1 MVSVRT
7 VLVFVVTFS
16 YLDSVLSLRD
26 RELRTSSWCPEVGL
40 GILLIRL
47 RCPEVELGISLFK
60 KSLNNEIP
68 KPTSGHLRRN
78 QNDQRSTKTK
88 S

>member
-7 VLVFVVTFS
+7 VLVFVVTLS
-16 YLDSVLSLRD
+16 YLDSVLSFRD

-60 KSLNNEIP
+60 LFWSSLAQTILVVRGLN
-68 KPTSGHLRRN
+68 
-78 QNDQRSTKTK
+78 
-88 S
+88 